1 MLYRSVHVIIN
12 SICMIRIFLVLT
24 VSPGISF
31 HICLQREREKCM
43 YIQDLVTP
51 MKLEYDSVSY
61 WSKKAKF
68 LLNLS
73 QKQKDKYYQEKNCNV
88 HPV

>member
-1 MLYRSVHVIIN
+1 MYDQNFSGFNCVSWHFIPYML
-12 SICMIRIFLVLT
+12 T
-24 VSPGISF
+24 E
-31 HICLQREREKCM
+31 REREKCM

-88 HPV
+88 HPI